1 MSIVGL
7 MQDAAED
14 ATRPDGDR
22 SGTTVRR
29 GPRVQPAQ
37 RSTPAAI
44 GAELARYV
52 PTEAVTLYTAILPF
66 LVSEDTPLADQDY
79 TSRWVLAIGVGIF
92 AVLYA
97 VGVYRREITARKA
110 PFKVPPKRTAVVA
123 FAYAAWVFVLPG
135 SPFNDFG
142 WYTPTIGAI
151 GGLVAAALIA
161 LGILWFGEPE
171 AATP

>member
-14 ATRPDGDR
+14 ATRPVAPGR
-22 SGTTVRR
+22 RPRVRR
-29 GPRVQPAQ
+29 GRRAQPAQ
-37 RSTPAAI
+37 KSTPAAL

-66 LVSEDTPLADQDY
+66 LVSEDEPLTDQDY

-92 AVLYA
+92 ALIYA
-97 VGVYRREITARKA
+97 IGVYRREMKGRGKT
-110 PFKVPPKRTAVVA
+110 FKVPPRRTAVVA

-135 SPFNDFG
+135 SPFSDFS
-142 WYTPTIGAI
+142 WYSPTLGAI
-151 GGLVAAALIA
+151 GGLVAAALIG
-161 LGILWFGEPE
+161 LGVLWFGEPE
-171 AATP
+171 T